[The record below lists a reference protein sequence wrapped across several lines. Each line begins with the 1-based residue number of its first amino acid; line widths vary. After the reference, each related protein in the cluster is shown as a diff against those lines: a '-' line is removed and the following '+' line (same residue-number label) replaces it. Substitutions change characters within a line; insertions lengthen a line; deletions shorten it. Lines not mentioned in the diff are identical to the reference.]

1 MAFKVSLENYIN
13 LGLQLASRNASSAL
27 ILSSASIKTIVSL
40 WLAQS
45 VDPKGHRLMNWEDL
59 LHTVSNWFN
68 SERRVESF
76 CSVLMF
82 GR

>member
-45 VDPKGHRLMNWEDL
+45 VDPNGDKIKGTDL
-59 LHTVSNWFN
+59 
-68 SERRVESF
+68 
-76 CSVLMF
+76 
-82 GR
+82 

>member
-1 MAFKVSLENYIN
+1 
-13 LGLQLASRNASSAL
+13 
-27 ILSSASIKTIVSL
+27 
-40 WLAQS
+40 
-45 VDPKGHRLMNWEDL
+45 MNWEDL